1 MKKIIILILVLGL
14 VSFLS
19 CKKDETKATLSSSP
33 NASVLNLAS
42 GAQIVLKKTDSAV
55 PVTYTWSA
63 SNFGQPLVVNY
74 TVQMY
79 MAGNNFKNAIPV
91 VMVNSLL
98 QSSINTYDLNQKI
111 LPMEYDPKNPVP
123 INLEF
128 RIMAIINPNLDPLYS
143 AVIPQSITPY
153 FVKIVYPILFVPGSY
168 QGWNPADS
176 STTIA
181 SKTSNGKYEGYI
193 WFGIDGALFK
203 YCHGNSWTTN
213 WGDDGADGTLNPNG
227 ANIVAGLHGYY
238 KLNVDLPNLTH
249 TFLRTDWSVIGDATA
264 GGWNTDT
271 DMTYDTIAKTWS
283 ATLDLTAATI
293 KFRANHLWDL
303 NYGDDGSNTGKLSSG
318 GANIAIS
325 AAGNYTVTLNLSQP
339 VYRYQLKKN

>member
-1 MKKIIILILVLGL
+1 MKKISILILVLGL
-14 VSFLS
+14 LSALS
-19 CKKDETKATLSSSP
+19 CKKDETKATLSTTP

-42 GAQIVLKKTDSAV
+42 GAQIILKKSDSAV
-55 PVTYTWSA
+55 PITYTWTA
-63 SNFGQPLVVNY
+63 AQFGQPLVVTY
-74 TVQMY
+74 LVEMD

-91 VMVNSLL
+91 VQVNSLL

-111 LPMEYDPKNPVP
+111 LPMEYDPKNPTP

-128 RIMAIINPNLDPLYS
+128 RVSSIINQNIAPLYS
-143 AVIPQSITPY
+143 VVIPQTITPY

-181 SKTSNGKYEGYI
+181 SVTSNGKYEGYI
-193 WFGIDGALFK
+193 WMGIDNALFK
-203 YCHGNSWTTN
+203 YCQGNSWSTN

-227 ANIVAGLHGYY
+227 ANIAAGLHGYY

-249 TFLRTDWSVIGDATA
+249 KFLLTKWSVIGDATP
-264 GGWNTDT
+264 GGWDTDT
-271 DMTYDTIAKTWS
+271 DMAYDSIAKTWK
-283 ATLDLTAATI
+283 ATLNLTAAGL
-293 KFRANHLWDL
+293 KFRANHAWDL
-303 NYGDDGSNTGKLSSG
+303 NYGDDGSNTGKLSAG
-318 GANIAIS
+318 GANITVA